1 MNFEEDLENNNNKNI
16 NNDFDE
22 NFPTMQLIEFP
33 NQDQYCFFDLSE
45 KYN

>member
-1 MNFEEDLENNNNKNI
+1 MVFEEDLDTNNKQNNYV

-33 NQDQYCFFDLSE
+33 NQDQYCYFDTIL
-45 KYN
+45 